1 MTTLIIGGANS
12 GKSAYAEALAL
23 RVSAASPPVY
33 LATMHTDGEEAQ
45 ARIEKHRNA
54 RDGKGFVTAE
64 CARSLDTCAL
74 PRVPCVLLEDLGNLC
89 ANELYEGNRSS
100 DAAYEAVL
108 AGIRHVEKTSAHLVI
123 VSVETA
129 LGGMDYD
136 AETLRYL
143 EVMGRLHCAI
153 AKDAD
158 NVCEVVCGMPVYYK
172 GKDTV

>member
-1 MTTLIIGGANS
+1 MTTLVIGGANS
-12 GKSAYAEALAL
+12 GKSAYAETLAL
-23 RVSAASPPVY
+23 RMSGKTAPVY
-33 LATMHTDGEEAQ
+33 LATMHTSGTEAQ
-45 ARIEKHRNA
+45 ARIAKHRRA
-54 RDGKGFVTAE
+54 REGKGFVTAE

-74 PRVPCVLLEDLGNLC
+74 PEETCVLLEDLGNLC
-89 ANELYEGNRSS
+89 ANELYDGMRSL

-129 LGGMDYD
+129 LGGTEYD

-143 EVMGRLHCAI
+143 DVMGRLHAAI
-153 AKDAD
+153 ANDAD

-172 GKDTV
+172 GKEPV